1 MRDLSIDLAR
11 IEVELAPAH
20 DVKEPATVDRIEIRV
35 ATKAMKEA
43 GIQIGD
49 NDEWDSGRGVLV
61 PFGATR
67 LSLVLPLGDARF
79 LCRNNASNLRLDDQR
94 GNASLLGHAE
104 LEISTGQGAKTS
116 CKIELGATPEI
127 PEPDAKEKDGENGGA
142 DADAGKK

>member
-1 MRDLSIDLAR
+1 MRPTSTPPPV
-11 IEVELAPAH
+11 IESGSRAIVWPTSAAGRAPARSSSARAIA
-20 DVKEPATVDRIEIRV
+20 VVARPLPSSTFRATV
-35 ATKAMKEA
+35 
-43 GIQIGD
+43 
-49 NDEWDSGRGVLV
+49 V